1 MVFNFNSKFKSQKYL
16 CFPYPD
22 GPSESHGSVV
32 YRTIFPYGSCYTWD
46 MGSGR
51 VGLGGHNLVILWR
64 WHLGSLCHDAH
75 GLLLDGGA
83 HLGNVDGTLLELL
96 GELLVQ
102 EVADDQDGNQRH
114 DIEDIEWALRLY
126 LTDSR
131 TLDMINNW
139 NSRLH
144 Y

>member
-1 MVFNFNSKFKSQKYL
+1 
-16 CFPYPD
+16 
-22 GPSESHGSVV
+22 
-32 YRTIFPYGSCYTWD
+32 

-51 VGLGGHNLVILWR
+51 VGLGGHSLVILWR
-64 WHLGSLCHDAH
+64 WHLSSLCHDTH

-83 HLGNVDGTLLELL
+83 HLGNADGTLLELL

-102 EVADDQDGNQRH
+102 EVADDQDGNHSH
-114 DIEDIEWALRLY
+114 DIEDIEWALSLY
-126 LTDSR
+126 LLNNR
-131 TLDMINNW
+131 ALDMINNW

>member
-1 MVFNFNSKFKSQKYL
+1 MVFNFNSKFKSKKYL
-16 CFPYPD
+16 CFSYPD

-32 YRTIFPYGSCYTWD
+32 YRTIFPHRSGYTWD
-46 MGSGR
+46 MGSDR
-51 VGLGGHNLVILWR
+51 MGLGRHNLIVFWG

-75 GLLLDGGA
+75 GLLGGGA
-83 HLGNVDGTLLELL
+83 HLRNVDGTLLELL

-102 EVADDQDGNQRH
+102 EIADDQDSNQCH
-114 DIEDIEWALRLY
+114 DIENIEWALSLY
-126 LTDSR
+126 LLNNR

>member
-1 MVFNFNSKFKSQKYL
+1 M
-16 CFPYPD
+16 
-22 GPSESHGSVV
+22 GPGQ
-32 YRTIFPYGSCYTWD
+32 
-46 MGSGR
+46 
-51 VGLGGHNLVILWR
+51 VGLGGHNLVLWR

-75 GLLLDGGA
+75 GLLLDGDT
-83 HLGNVDGTLLELL
+83 HLRNVDGTLLELL
-96 GELLVQ
+96 SELLVQ
-102 EVADDQDGNQRH
+102 KVADDQDGDHCH

-126 LTDSR
+126 LADSR